1 MNPKIITDEME
12 LESGPNNFYG
22 IQATVRKFL
31 FFTKKYTAVN
41 PICDGTPMRA
51 CKDVMSQMT
60 PNERAK
66 ATYRAFMVTI
76 DVYGWCNGK
85 PVCKCG
91 EPSWWRKWD
100 YITLTEKAK
109 AWAT

>member
-12 LESGPNNFYG
+12 LESGTNRFYG

-31 FFTKKYTAVN
+31 FFTKKYVAVN
-41 PICDGTPMRA
+41 PFRDGSPMRA

-66 ATYRAFMVTI
+66 ATYRAFMVSI
-76 DVYGWCNGK
+76 EVYGWCDGK
-85 PVCKCG
+85 PVGKYG

-100 YITLTEKAK
+100 YATITEKAK
-109 AWAT
+109 GW

>member
-1 MNPKIITDEME
+1 MTIKE
-12 LESGPNNFYG
+12 LIDKQELSSGTNRFYG
-22 IQATVRKFL
+22 IQATVRKSL
-31 FFTKKYTAVN
+31 FFEKKYIAIN
-41 PICDGTPMRA
+41 SIREKTPMRA